1 MLIGGCKLKLLII
14 DDEETVREG
23 LKKLPWDTIGI
34 TSIETAEDGYTALEI
49 VATQHPHIILTDIRM
64 PGING
69 LQLAE
74 EITKQNIDG
83 EMIVLSG
90 YGTFEYARR
99 AMRNGVFDFL
109 LKPSSPAEILNTVSR
124 AVERVKYNQSKKAQK
139 EVKNFSEHL
148 YDNAEKKTCAMT
160 LEYIEN
166 NYMDDITLSSLSESM
181 HFSISYLSRLIKKET
196 SYNFTTILLLT
207 RMIKAAELLKKT
219 DLKIYS
225 ICEKIGVNDQRYFSQ
240 QFKKIFNKTP
250 MEYRKSELDNNE
262 WNLMKFIKK
271 MRENDD

>member
-160 LEYIEN
+160 LEYIVN

-271 MRENDD
+271 MRDNDD

>member
-1 MLIGGCKLKLLII
+1 MKLLII

-181 HFSISYLSRLIKKET
+181 HFSISYLSRLIKKEI

-271 MRENDD
+271 MRDNDD

>member
-271 MRENDD
+271 MRDNDD

>member
-1 MLIGGCKLKLLII
+1 
-14 DDEETVREG
+14 
-23 LKKLPWDTIGI
+23 
-34 TSIETAEDGYTALEI
+34 
-49 VATQHPHIILTDIRM
+49 
-64 PGING
+64 
-69 LQLAE
+69 
-74 EITKQNIDG
+74 
-83 EMIVLSG
+83 
-90 YGTFEYARR
+90 
-99 AMRNGVFDFL
+99 
-109 LKPSSPAEILNTVSR
+109 
-124 AVERVKYNQSKKAQK
+124 
-139 EVKNFSEHL
+139 
-148 YDNAEKKTCAMT
+148 
-160 LEYIEN
+160 
-166 NYMDDITLSSLSESM
+166 MDDITLSSLSESM

-271 MRENDD
+271 MRDNDD

>member
-69 LQLAE
+69 LQLVE

-271 MRENDD
+271 MRDNDD

>member
-240 QFKKIFNKTP
+240 QFKKYLT
-250 MEYRKSELDNNE
+250 RHL
-262 WNLMKFIKK
+262 WNIESLSWTIMNGI
-271 MRENDD
+271 